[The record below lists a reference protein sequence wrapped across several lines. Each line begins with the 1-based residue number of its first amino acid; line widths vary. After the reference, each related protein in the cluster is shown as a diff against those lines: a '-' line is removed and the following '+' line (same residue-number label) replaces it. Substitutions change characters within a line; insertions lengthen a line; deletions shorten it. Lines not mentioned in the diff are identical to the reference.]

1 MNRKENPSNKQNLCS
16 GYQSDMN
23 ILQKNAHKNSSPNF
37 TRQVDVTSAKTR
49 LPKNPG
55 PSKQI
60 TFPFLLLIHP
70 RINASLL
77 TGYQP
82 PKLPRRRAN
91 KLHKHSDSAVKL
103 SILLANFM
111 FLSQHWRSIRKL
123 LFCQLSHLA
132 KQLQF
137 INSVEC
143 EWINMFHWAMCHLL
157 IGYWWDYWRA
167 AN

>member
-1 MNRKENPSNKQNLCS
+1 MPIKTPVPTLYKRLTSLLPKRIHLRTLFQTNRKHFHFYFC
-16 GYQSDMN
+16 
-23 ILQKNAHKNSSPNF
+23 
-37 TRQVDVTSAKTR
+37 
-49 LPKNPG
+49 
-55 PSKQI
+55 
-60 TFPFLLLIHP
+60 IHP
-70 RINASLL
+70 CINISIL
-77 TGYQP
+77 TVYQ
-82 PKLPRRRAN
+82 KKNLPRYCVN
-91 KLHKHSDSAVKL
+91 KLCKCSDSTAKL
-103 SILLANFM
+103 GILWANFM
-111 FLSQHWRSIRKL
+111 FLSQYWRSIRKL